1 MDNQKKLI
9 KLKKEEKKLST
20 ILLSKKKY
28 AKKNAK
34 FMFWTLIFPLLF
46 TSSSFIMNCIF
57 SSTYTYV
64 LLISSL
70 LVFIPEALNNLIIAI
85 DGGYKKILQNR
96 IKNIQSKIEKL
107 ESIELSK
114 NKSIN
119 ESERIFLGIEQPKKE
134 KTWDDVLY
142 TEEEIHQYMQMP
154 EAPTPFNPET
164 IFGIDENTEEQIDN
178 LQNEQSGPRLVKKL
192 TPPRKTDNK

>member
-1 MDNQKKLI
+1 MYKQKRLI
-9 KLKKEEKKLST
+9 KLKKEKEKLST
-20 ILLSKKKY
+20 ILLNKKKY
-28 AKKNAK
+28 AKENAK
-34 FMFWTLIFPLLF
+34 YMFWTLVFPLLF
-46 TSSSFIMNCIF
+46 ISSSFIMNCVF
-57 SSTYTYV
+57 SSTYTYI

-70 LVFIPEALNNLIIAI
+70 AVFIPTTLIDLTIAI

-96 IKNIQSKIEKL
+96 IENIQSKIKKL
-107 ESIELSK
+107 ESFELSK

-142 TEEEIHQYMQMP
+142 TEEIHQYMQMP
-154 EAPTPFNPET
+154 EAPAPFNTET

-192 TPPRKTDNK
+192 TPPRNTGNK

>member
-1 MDNQKKLI
+1 MDKQKKLI
-9 KLKKEEKKLST
+9 KLKKEEEKLST

-28 AKKNAK
+28 AKENAK

-70 LVFIPEALNNLIIAI
+70 AVFIPSALNNLTIAI

-96 IKNIQSKIEKL
+96 IKNIQSKIKKL

-119 ESERIFLGIEQPKKE
+119 ESERIFLGVEQPKKG

-154 EAPTPFNPET
+154 EAPAPFNPET
-164 IFGIDENTEEQIDN
+164 IFGIGENQDQTDN
-178 LQNEQSGPRLVKKL
+178 LQQEQCGPVLVKKK
-192 TPPRKTDNK
+192 TPPKHK

>member
-1 MDNQKKLI
+1 M
-9 KLKKEEKKLST
+9 
-20 ILLSKKKY
+20 
-28 AKKNAK
+28 
-34 FMFWTLIFPLLF
+34 
-46 TSSSFIMNCIF
+46 
-57 SSTYTYV
+57 
-64 LLISSL
+64 
-70 LVFIPEALNNLIIAI
+70 
-85 DGGYKKILQNR
+85 LQNR

-142 TEEEIHQYMQMP
+142 TEEIHQYMQMHK
-154 EAPTPFNPET
+154 APAPFNTET

-192 TPPRKTDNK
+192 TPPRNTGNK